1 VLKLIKHVVITI
13 CVDFLI
19 MSYEIKVLIFF
30 SIIAAF
36 LIPTNILAE
45 SDEGWDAETIIDVS
59 IVGNSVINLDS
70 TNTLLRAYVDITN
83 FDPSDG
89 YYFLR
94 VIQSATNTI
103 ISEDNIII
111 REKSNGKAGAD
122 VAHLLTE
129 DSLGTTANMLG
140 NYDII
145 VFTEHG
151 SVIGNATF
159 SVIKPSEP
167 IPQYAVFL
175 EYNETSTKIDEETD
189 LFSETESELINVKK
203 IPDWVK
209 NIFVLYSYDE
219 ISEDELINALTFLI
233 DQGIIVIN
241 Q

>member
-1 VLKLIKHVVITI
+1 
-13 CVDFLI
+13 

-30 SIIAAF
+30 SIIATF
-36 LIPTNILAE
+36 LFPTNILAE
-45 SDEGWDAETIIDVS
+45 SDVGWDAETIIDVS

-70 TNTLLRAYVDITN
+70 TNTLLRVYVNITN

-111 REKSNGKAGAD
+111 REKSNGEAGAD
-122 VAHLLTE
+122 VAHLLKE
-129 DSLGTTANMLG
+129 DTLGTTTNMLG
-140 NYDII
+140 NYEVM

-151 SVIGNATF
+151 SAIGNTTF

-167 IPQYAVFL
+167 ILQSSEIL
-175 EYNETSTKIDEETD
+175 EYNETSTEIDEETNQS
-189 LFSETESELINVKK
+189 SETETELINAKK

-219 ISEDELINALTFLI
+219 IS
-233 DQGIIVIN
+233 
-241 Q
+241 

>member
-1 VLKLIKHVVITI
+1 
-13 CVDFLI
+13 
-19 MSYEIKVLIFF
+19 MSSAIKVLVFF
-30 SIIAAF
+30 SILATL

-59 IVGNSVINLDS
+59 IVGDSVINLDS
-70 TNTLLRAYVDITN
+70 PNTLLRVYVDITN

-94 VIQSATNTI
+94 IIQSATNTI
-103 ISEDNIII
+103 ISEDNIVI
-111 REKSNGKAGAD
+111 REKSNGEAGAD
-122 VAHLLTE
+122 VAHLVRE
-129 DSLGTTANMLG
+129 DKLGTTADMLG
-140 NYDII
+140 NYDVI

-151 SVIGNATF
+151 GEIGNATF

-167 IPQYAVFL
+167 IPQLLELL

-189 LFSETESELINVKK
+189 QSNETELINTKK
-203 IPDWVK
+203 IPDWIK

-233 DQGIIVIN
+233 DQGIIEIN

>member
-1 VLKLIKHVVITI
+1 
-13 CVDFLI
+13 
-19 MSYEIKVLIFF
+19 MSYAIKVLIFF

-45 SDEGWDAETIIDVS
+45 SEEGWDAETIIDVS
-59 IVGNSVINLDS
+59 IVGDSVINLDS
-70 TNTLLRAYVDITN
+70 SNTFLRVYVDITN

-94 VIQSATNTI
+94 VIQSSTNTI
-103 ISEDNIII
+103 ISEDNIVI

-122 VAHLLTE
+122 VGHWIKE
-129 DSLGTTANMLG
+129 SSLGTIADMIG
-140 NYDII
+140 NYEVI
-145 VFTEHG
+145 VYTEYG
-151 SVIGNATF
+151 GVIGNATF

-167 IPQYAVFL
+167 IPQPTEFLGYAD
-175 EYNETSTKIDEETD
+175 IDEETN
-189 LFSETESELINVKK
+189 LSSETESELINAKK
-203 IPDWVK
+203 IPDWIK

-233 DQGIIVIN
+233 NQGIIQIN

>member
-1 VLKLIKHVVITI
+1 
-13 CVDFLI
+13 
-19 MSYEIKVLIFF
+19 MSYELKALIFF
-30 SIIAAF
+30 SIMTAF

-59 IVGNSVINLDS
+59 IVGDSVINLDS
-70 TNTLLRAYVDITN
+70 PNTLLRVYVDITN

-94 VIQSATNTI
+94 IIQSATNTI
-103 ISEDNIII
+103 ISEDNIVI

-122 VAHLLTE
+122 VGHLVME
-129 DSLGTTANMLG
+129 DTLGTTADMLG
-140 NYDII
+140 NYEVI
-145 VFTEHG
+145 VFTENG

-167 IPQYAVFL
+167 IPQSLEFL
-175 EYNETSTKIDEETD
+175 EYNETSTEIDTETDQSSETD
-189 LFSETESELINVKK
+189 LINAKK

-233 DQGIIVIN
+233 DQGIIEIN

>member
-1 VLKLIKHVVITI
+1 
-13 CVDFLI
+13 
-19 MSYEIKVLIFF
+19 MSYEINVLVFF

-70 TNTLLRAYVDITN
+70 PNTLLRVYVDITN

-94 VIQSATNTI
+94 VVQSATNTI
-103 ISEDNIII
+103 ISEDNIVI

-122 VAHLLTE
+122 VAHLVTE
-129 DSLGTTANMLG
+129 SKLGTTADMIG
-140 NYDII
+140 NYEVI
-145 VFTEHG
+145 VFTENG
-151 SVIGNATF
+151 GVIGNATF
-159 SVIKPSEP
+159 TVIKPSEP
-167 IPQYAVFL
+167 IPQSLEFL
-175 EYNETSTKIDEETD
+175 ESNATSTEIGDETD
-189 LFSETESELINVKK
+189 QSSETELINAKK

-219 ISEDELINALTFLI
+219 ISEDELINALIFLI
-233 DQGIIVIN
+233 DQGIIELN

>member
-1 VLKLIKHVVITI
+1 M

-19 MSYEIKVLIFF
+19 MSDEIKVLIFF

-45 SDEGWDAETIIDVS
+45 YDEGWDAETIIDVS
-59 IVGNSVINLDS
+59 IVGDSVINLDS
-70 TNTLLRAYVDITN
+70 PNTLLRVYVNITN
-83 FDPSDG
+83 FDPRDG

-122 VAHLLTE
+122 VAHLVTE
-129 DSLGTTANMLG
+129 SELGTTANMLG
-140 NYDII
+140 NYDIV

-151 SVIGNATF
+151 SVIGNTTF

-167 IPQYAVFL
+167 IPQSQEFL
-175 EYNETSTKIDEETD
+175 EYNETSTKIDEEIDQSSKTK
-189 LFSETESELINVKK
+189 LINAKK

-233 DQGIIVIN
+233 DQGIIEIN